1 MGPWHWGSYSPSIK
15 LSSDAVHLCNEGLM
29 NIFIWAHTTSSTA
42 REGPGWTAELQ
53 ALPQDIDRAFQ
64 EGQKEHQEGE
74 AGAGMTHDVL
84 GSAVLLL
91 ILLFQWVLN
100 PQHLCWVSSFF
111 FFLFFISCVSNFGCT
126 IKVSLLLQP
135 VMVQQEMKDSRKQE
149 VAEAKWMHD
158 FWCQGH
164 DQDIL
169 CHVHKEIGLRFAEA
183 DIQMYAHCS
192 VPKHS
197 SADMAT
203 CETAWAVIHCKYR

>member
-15 LSSDAVHLCNEGLM
+15 LSSDAVYLCNEGLM

-111 FFLFFISCVSNFGCT
+111 YFCSLFPALVTSVAQSKSVYCCNQWWCSKKWKIAESKRWQRPSECMIFDAKGMTKTFSAMCT
-126 IKVSLLLQP
+126 
-135 VMVQQEMKDSRKQE
+135 RKS
-149 VAEAKWMHD
+149 AT
-158 FWCQGH
+158 
-164 DQDIL
+164 
-169 CHVHKEIGLRFAEA
+169 GLRRLTSRC
-183 DIQMYAHCS
+183 MH
-192 VPKHS
+192 
-197 SADMAT
+197 
-203 CETAWAVIHCKYR
+203 TAVFPSTAVQIWPHAKLHGL

>member
-1 MGPWHWGSYSPSIK
+1 MQCTFAMRAWW
-15 LSSDAVHLCNEGLM
+15 
-29 NIFIWAHTTSSTA
+29 TSSSEHILLA
-42 REGPGWTAELQ
+42 AQQGKGQGELQ
-53 ALPQDIDRAFQ
+53 NCRPFPKTLT
-64 EGQKEHQEGE
+64 EHFRKGKKASGGGGWCRHDPWC
-74 AGAGMTHDVL
+74 AGKCCSVINPVVSVSTQPAASML
-84 GSAVLLL
+84 SQQFLL
-91 ILLFQWVLN
+91 
-100 PQHLCWVSSFF
+100 
-111 FFLFFISCVSNFGCT
+111 FLFFISCVSNFGCT

-169 CHVHKEIGLRFAEA
+169 CHVHKEIGHRFAEA